1 MDRRQKVWLGIF
13 GAMFLVPEI
22 LWGGV
27 VGQVIYY
34 WLLNGD
40 VRGGIRNFAILPLPQ
55 SANLTKFIYLTEFIV
70 VAISFINIIFFYHT
84 QRKLLKLLKFLLGV
98 VLGLLL
104 FVALFFVMFIISIG
118 NL

>member
-1 MDRRQKVWLGIF
+1 
-13 GAMFLVPEI
+13 MFLVPEI

-27 VGQVIYY
+27 VGKFIYY

-40 VRGGIRNFAILPLPQ
+40 VRGGIHNFAILPLPQ
-55 SANLTKFIYLTEFIV
+55 SVNLTKFIYLIEFV
-70 VAISFINIIFFYHT
+70 GVAISFVCIIFFYHT
-84 QRKLLKLLKFLLGV
+84 QRKLLKFLLGA

-104 FVALFFVMFIISIG
+104 FVALFYVVFVISIG

>member
-1 MDRRQKVWLGIF
+1 MAKKQKIWLGIF
-13 GAMFLVPEI
+13 LAMFLVPEI

-27 VGQVIYY
+27 VGKFIYY

-40 VRGGIRNFAILPLPQ
+40 VRGGIHNFAILPLPQ
-55 SANLTKFIYLTEFIV
+55 SVNLTKFIYLTEFIGV
-70 VAISFINIIFFYHT
+70 VISFVYVIFFYHT
-84 QRKLLKLLKFLLGV
+84 QRKLLKFLLGT

-104 FVALFFVMFIISIG
+104 FVALFYVMFVINIG